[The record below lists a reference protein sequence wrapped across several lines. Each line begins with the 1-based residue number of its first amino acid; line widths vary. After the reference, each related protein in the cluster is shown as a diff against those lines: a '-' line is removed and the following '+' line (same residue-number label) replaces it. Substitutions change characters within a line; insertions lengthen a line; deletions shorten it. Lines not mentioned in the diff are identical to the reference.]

1 MEHSTALIGPT
12 SGWVGPWSAALSG
25 SLDDC
30 GVCRV
35 GGGVIFVFQIEH
47 IDIAISNA
55 PTLMEVLSCCFS
67 TEALSKGFNLL
78 SYQCCVEKSSE
89 LITN

>member
-47 IDIAISNA
+47 IDIAM
-55 PTLMEVLSCCFS
+55 P
-67 TEALSKGFNLL
+67 LL
-78 SYQCCVEKSSE
+78 SWRYCPAALVLKLSAKVSIYSHINVVLKKAQ
-89 LITN
+89 N